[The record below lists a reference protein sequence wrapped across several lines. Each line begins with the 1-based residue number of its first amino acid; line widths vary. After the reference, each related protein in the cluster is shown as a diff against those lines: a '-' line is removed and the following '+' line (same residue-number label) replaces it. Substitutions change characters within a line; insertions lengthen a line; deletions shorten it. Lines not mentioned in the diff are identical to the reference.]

1 MDSTPEL
8 HDLSSI
14 ELIQLAML
22 AFMHMDKEGEL
33 TKEELLDQ
41 ILLWFSAMTFDIV
54 KDKRETD

>member
-1 MDSTPEL
+1 
-8 HDLSSI
+8 
-14 ELIQLAML
+14 
-22 AFMHMDKEGEL
+22 MHMDKEGEL